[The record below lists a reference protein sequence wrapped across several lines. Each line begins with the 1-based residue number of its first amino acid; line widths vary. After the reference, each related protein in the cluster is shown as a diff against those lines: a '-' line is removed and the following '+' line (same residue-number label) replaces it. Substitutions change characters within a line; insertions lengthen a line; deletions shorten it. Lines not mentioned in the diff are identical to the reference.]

1 MCYSV
6 FTVDCLFSIIQY
18 IKQSL
23 KSNPF
28 RRFRVFDKQKLF
40 KIGVV
45 FFVFIAI
52 AAVLLRLLFSKTT
65 QAPETTIPVVV
76 TKGILSD
83 LQKDYKIN
91 AYIEPKNMVQV
102 HSKVSGNI
110 TTFRVDIGDKVKAG
124 DELLLIN
131 DAPYR
136 LQFEQA
142 SAAYDGI
149 GKIYERVRRSYNQ
162 GVATQQEYDEAR
174 TRYEATKSQYEL
186 AKLQMDYAR
195 VDSPI
200 DGTVLQKY
208 VSTGQLVSPDVGLLV
223 VADLSELVVRAK
235 LPEDNFF
242 RFNKDRDK
250 ITVKIKHPAEDTLYA
265 AHIERIGEMVE
276 PQSKNFEVVCN
287 LDEGYD
293 FLRPG
298 MFVNVIF
305 ILERKED
312 VYSLPIRTLV
322 GDDVLWYVNPD
333 TMRAER
339 MIFQPVFSDDDSF
352 EIPNGYK
359 DYYFIVEGQNFIYD
373 GQPVSVK
380 NTDDY
385 PELSGEQ
392 QPVSESEKEAAAV
405 QETSGGQDA
414 ETEAESA
421 VAEESAA

>member
-1 MCYSV
+1 MKNKKHA
-6 FTVDCLFSIIQY
+6 I
-18 IKQSL
+18 
-23 KSNPF
+23 
-28 RRFRVFDKQKLF
+28 
-40 KIGVV
+40 KIGILSAIVV
-45 FFVFIAI
+45 IMLL
-52 AAVLLRLLFSKTT
+52 VLFRILYSKTAQT
-65 QAPETTIPVVV
+65 PETAIPVVV
-76 TKGILSD
+76 TKGLVSD

-91 AYIEPKNMVQV
+91 AYIEPKNMVQI

-110 TTFRVDIGDKVKAG
+110 TTFHVDIGDKVRK
-124 DELLLIN
+124 DQQLLLIN

-142 SAAYDGI
+142 SAGYNGMV
-149 GKIYERVRRSYNQ
+149 KIYERVRRSYNQ

-174 TRYEATKSQYEL
+174 TRYDAMKSQYEL
-186 AKLQMDYAR
+186 AKLQMDYAK
-195 VDSPI
+195 VSSPI
-200 DGTVLQKY
+200 EGTVLQKN
-208 VSTGQLVSPDVGLLV
+208 VSTGQLVSPEVGLLV
-223 VADLSELVVRAK
+223 VADLSELIVRAK

-276 PQSKNFEVVCN
+276 PQSKNFEVVCK

-305 ILERKED
+305 VLERKED
-312 VYSLPIRTLV
+312 VYSLPIRSLV
-322 GDDVLWYVNPD
+322 GEDVLWYVNRD

-339 MIFQPVFSDDDSF
+339 MIFQPVFSDENSF

-373 GQPVSVK
+373 GQPVTIK
-380 NTDDY
+380 NSKDY
-385 PELSGEQ
+385 PELQLSNAVDEPLENDEATQIDNG
-392 QPVSESEKEAAAV
+392 AAADKPSDT
-405 QETSGGQDA
+405 QTETKASA
-414 ETEAESA
+414 EDRRA
-421 VAEESAA
+421 

>member
-1 MCYSV
+1 MDRKEAIPAEAFKMGNKKRAV
-6 FTVDCLFSIIQY
+6 
-18 IKQSL
+18 
-23 KSNPF
+23 
-28 RRFRVFDKQKLF
+28 
-40 KIGVV
+40 KIGV
-45 FFVFIAI
+45 ISAI
-52 AAVLLRLLFSKTT
+52 VVIMLLVLFRILYSKTT
-65 QAPETTIPVVV
+65 QAPETAIPVVV
-76 TKGILSD
+76 TKGLISD

-110 TTFRVDIGDKVKAG
+110 TTFHVDIGDKVKK
-124 DELLLIN
+124 DQELLFIN

-142 SAAYDGI
+142 SAAYNGI
-149 GKIYERVRRSYNQ
+149 AKIYERVRRSYNQ

-174 TRYEATKSQYEL
+174 TRFEATKSQYEL
-186 AKLQMDYAR
+186 AKLQMDYAK
-195 VDSPI
+195 VTSPI

-250 ITVKIKHPAEDTLYA
+250 ITVFVKHPAEDTLYT

-276 PQSKNFEVVCN
+276 PQSKNFEVVCK

-305 ILERKED
+305 VLERKED
-312 VYSLPIRTLV
+312 VYSLPIRALV
-322 GDDVLWYVNPD
+322 GEDVLWYVNPD

-339 MIFQPVFSDDDSF
+339 MIYQPVFSDDNSF

-373 GQPVSVK
+373 GQPVTIK
-380 NTDDY
+380 NGKEY
-385 PELSGEQ
+385 PELLPSKDEDD
-392 QPVSESEKEAAAV
+392 PVPSTGAGVSSEDDAQSQKTENSSSETGTDV
-405 QETSGGQDA
+405 S
-414 ETEAESA
+414 TEDRTA
-421 VAEESAA
+421 

>member
-1 MCYSV
+1 MENKKRIV
-6 FTVDCLFSIIQY
+6 
-18 IKQSL
+18 
-23 KSNPF
+23 
-28 RRFRVFDKQKLF
+28 
-40 KIGVV
+40 KIGV
-45 FFVFIAI
+45 I
-52 AAVLLRLLFSKTT
+52 AAVLMIILLVLFRLLYSKTA
-65 QAPETTIPVVV
+65 QAPESTVPVVV

-110 TTFRVDIGDKVKAG
+110 TTFRVDIGDKVEAG

-195 VDSPI
+195 VESPI

-305 ILERKED
+305 VLERKED

-380 NTDDY
+380 NTGDY
-385 PELSGEQ
+385 PELDGERQ
-392 QPVSESEKEAAAV
+392 SSAAAKTEKPAAANAGTDGAAAGEADGAV
-405 QETSGGQDA
+405 DTNSAQPDA
-414 ETEAESA
+414 
-421 VAEESAA
+421 AEEPAA